1 MSKTT
6 NKKQLDILIS
16 TMQLNVD
23 IARGWSTRNKEE
35 VNKVWRKLESELNA
49 AGPPSKTVPEWK
61 KVWCDQK
68 KYVRHKAAQNFKS
81 SHGTGGGPNME
92 QTFSATEE
100 AIYNLI
106 NMKESV
112 EGVAKTYGL
121 GSSKQNPQS
130 LQSEL
135 DDFLLLD
142 CEVLQTSV
150 CNSDNTPEKPPLK
163 KMKTSV
169 QKENIQGSSRD
180 VLVEEI
186 SIQKEM
192 LKAMAEQQQNTK
204 KVYRSIDR
212 LCDLKK
218 EMLREQKRHNL
229 VMEQLRLREVE
240 DKIDKNRRLLEIE
253 DLKYSH

>member
-1 MSKTT
+1 MAMMMTTTMMKDILVIVFIYSSKTT

-35 VNKVWRKLESELNA
+35 VNKVWHKLESELNA

-130 LQSEL
+130 LQSGAKSPQSKSST
-135 DDFLLLD
+135 LL
-142 CEVLQTSV
+142 S
-150 CNSDNTPEKPPLK
+150 
-163 KMKTSV
+163 
-169 QKENIQGSSRD
+169 
-180 VLVEEI
+180 
-186 SIQKEM
+186 
-192 LKAMAEQQQNTK
+192 
-204 KVYRSIDR
+204 
-212 LCDLKK
+212 
-218 EMLREQKRHNL
+218 
-229 VMEQLRLREVE
+229 
-240 DKIDKNRRLLEIE
+240 
-253 DLKYSH
+253 